1 MTMYYNNIEVIDM
14 AKSYIQVRADE
25 NDKEMA
31 SEILDKLGTNLSAV
45 INMLLKQ
52 IIMTKSIPFAV
63 KLNNNIYSEEDIIS
77 EIDATLAMENM
88 KLSADDIALLNAYRS
103 DKSSAEEIR
112 NKLIAN
118 YKQEKIHE

>member
-1 MTMYYNNIEVIDM
+1 MYYNNIEVIDM

>member
-88 KLSADDIALLNAYRS
+88 KLSTDDIALLNAYRS

>member
-1 MTMYYNNIEVIDM
+1 M

-88 KLSADDIALLNAYRS
+88 KLSTDDIALLNAYRS